1 MSKLTRTIAGRKV
14 HAVTRTVTLAEI
26 SRDARYQHR
35 LDDNPYIRGKDI
47 AKSVRDC
54 GAERFRDNIIAVEI
68 DGTLYVV
75 DGFGRQAAAAM
86 LKWDHLDVDIIQG
99 RNPAAIAQS
108 IALRAN
114 LGQVS
119 QKGNTAKELAAIA
132 YRQHV
137 EEGLSYDAIAA
148 IHGTRASVVAQRVMR
163 GNAIVADLEGTA
175 DPATVRVFPCQGAA
189 KTAAIDVFKAALKVG
204 GSTYDDVCQAL
215 EERYN
220 VTLCLLVGNNEKQ
233 VYRLLYDALERADV
247 ARPQTISFSFTLP
260 HQGTTPGPGT
270 GRSPQWQ
277 TWPSTTRQASVPSGA
292 RICPTTRPP
301 ATTGR
306 WPSMRSRAGRKQR
319 KRRHEC
325 LRSHRLEDHSARTNT
340 VRKRLLLLPT

>member
-1 MSKLTRTIAGRKV
+1 MSKFTRTIAGRKV
-14 HAVTRTVTLAEI
+14 HVVTRTVGLAEI

-54 GAERFRDNIIAVEI
+54 GAERFRDNIAVVEI

-86 LKWDHLDVDIIQG
+86 LKWDHLDVDIIHG

-108 IALRAN
+108 IALLPI

-148 IHGTRASVVAQRVMR
+148 IHGTRPSVVAQRVMR
-163 GNAIVADLEGTA
+163 GNAIVADLEGKA

-189 KTAAIDVFKAALKVG
+189 KTAAVDVLKAALKLG
-204 GSTYDDVCQAL
+204 CSTYDDVCQVL
-215 EERYN
+215 
-220 VTLCLLVGNNEKQ
+220 Q
-233 VYRLLYDALERADV
+233 
-247 ARPQTISFSFTLP
+247 S
-260 HQGTTPGPGT
+260 
-270 GRSPQWQ
+270 
-277 TWPSTTRQASVPSGA
+277 
-292 RICPTTRPP
+292 
-301 ATTGR
+301 ATT
-306 WPSMRSRAGRKQR
+306 
-319 KRRHEC
+319 
-325 LRSHRLEDHSARTNT
+325 
-340 VRKRLLLLPT
+340 